1 MFGFL
6 KAKRRGMLR
15 LLSSNNSNK
24 PRPIHDTKSSLARY
38 KARECKVIARR
49 WDALALQAETA
60 EQRLLREQIANGWR
74 ELADG

>member
-1 MFGFL
+1 MFAFL
-6 KAKRRGMLR
+6 KAKRHGMLR
-15 LLSSNNSNK
+15 LFGSNNSNRL
-24 PRPIHDTKSSLARY
+24 RPLHDTTSSVARY

-74 ELADG
+74 EMADG

>member
-1 MFGFL
+1 MFGYL

-15 LLSSNNSNK
+15 LFISNNSNK
-24 PRPIHDTKSSLARY
+24 PRPMHDTRSNLARY

-60 EQRLLREQIANGWR
+60 DQRELHQRIANGWR
-74 ELADG
+74 EMADG

>member
-15 LLSSNNSNK
+15 LFISNK
-24 PRPIHDTKSSLARY
+24 LRPMHDTRSNLVRY

-49 WDALALQAETA
+49 WDALALQAETPD
-60 EQRLLREQIANGWR
+60 QRELHQRIANGWR
-74 ELADG
+74 EMADG